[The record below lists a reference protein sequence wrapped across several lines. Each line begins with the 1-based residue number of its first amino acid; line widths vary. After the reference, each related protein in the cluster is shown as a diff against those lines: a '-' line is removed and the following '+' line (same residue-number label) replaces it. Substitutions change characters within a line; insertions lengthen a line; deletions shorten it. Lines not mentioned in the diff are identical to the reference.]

1 MEPRLT
7 AIVQRHEGLIWELPG
22 REPAISDRFGCRLF
36 RLPSGSRVGDAA
48 QLQETEKR
56 LQEFFAHAKND
67 VSEPQPCFDVHLLRE
82 DFGSG
87 SCYDAAARLGDS
99 LCEYRVHVVVHFSE
113 SGSDWK
119 GMLDWTS
126 ALWDALGARAQ
137 DVWVSLE
144 GPFAHL
150 AEEVK
155 SALFERGVQVRYSYG
170 ICNGRAG
177 TACGGAEDV
186 RDLAEFGLLV
196 PATYYVTEENCQAAE
211 GWIES
216 GLEANYWSGFS
227 LPVACQHPCYDR
239 GDFRRVPLPTPSA
252 YVSLLVEMLKRHR
265 GYDPTFEP
273 LWELNTIVAAGGWN
287 ERLAVPCHIALT
299 MRAGRPI
306 GVFRQVPAQA
316 RAWKDPIA
324 ATSTPADQLRAEL
337 LAFCASELAPE
348 ANPACAGCS
357 LRFMC
362 GGMDRWDDA
371 RAGEETAGARDLIC
385 SSRQFFLELFLWERL
400 KLEDL
405 TLRKAAEVAKAGVS
419 S

>member
-1 MEPRLT
+1 
-7 AIVQRHEGLIWELPG
+7 
-22 REPAISDRFGCRLF
+22 
-36 RLPSGSRVGDAA
+36 
-48 QLQETEKR
+48 
-56 LQEFFAHAKND
+56 
-67 VSEPQPCFDVHLLRE
+67 
-82 DFGSG
+82 
-87 SCYDAAARLGDS
+87 
-99 LCEYRVHVVVHFSE
+99 
-113 SGSDWK
+113 
-119 GMLDWTS
+119 MLDWTS
-126 ALWDALGARAQ
+126 ALWDALWVRAQ

-299 MRAGRPI
+299 MRGETNRRFSAS
-306 GVFRQVPAQA
+306 A
-316 RAWKDPIA
+316 RASQGLEGSDRGHFDA
-324 ATSTPADQLRAEL
+324 GGSTSGRAFGVLRKR
-337 LAFCASELAPE
+337 
-348 ANPACAGCS
+348 ACAGGESGLPGRS